1 MTARFKV
8 EEGLEAVG
16 NSAITGNLTVTDTL
30 YIGNNS
36 FEFNTNSIGVVSSA
50 NIVVDSYESN
60 QYKFAKY
67 FITAKN
73 PANTLLHALEAIV
86 VNETGNVYITTYGEV
101 WNQYPLILVSGNVSS
116 GIVNI
121 IVTPTANS
129 LPLSVSSYRSVQA

>member
-8 EEGLEAVG
+8 EEGIEAVG
-16 NSAITGNLTVTDTL
+16 NSSITGNLTVTDTL

-50 NIVVDSYESN
+50 NIVIDSYQSS

-73 PANTLLHALEAIV
+73 PANTLLHAMEAII
-86 VNETGNVYITTYGEV
+86 VNESGNVYITTYGEV
-101 WNQYPLILVSGNVSS
+101 WNQYPLMSVSGNVSS
-116 GIVNI
+116 GVVNI

>member
-8 EEGLEAVG
+8 EEGIEAVG

-36 FEFNTNSIGVVSSA
+36 FEFNTNSIGVIASS
-50 NIVVDSYESN
+50 NIIVDSYQSN
-60 QYKFAKY
+60 NYKFAKY

-73 PANTLLHALEAIV
+73 NANTLLHALEAVV

-101 WNQYPLILVSGNVSS
+101 WNQYPLISISGNVAS
-116 GIVNI
+116 GNVNI

-129 LPLSVSSYRSVQA
+129 LPINVSSYRSVQA